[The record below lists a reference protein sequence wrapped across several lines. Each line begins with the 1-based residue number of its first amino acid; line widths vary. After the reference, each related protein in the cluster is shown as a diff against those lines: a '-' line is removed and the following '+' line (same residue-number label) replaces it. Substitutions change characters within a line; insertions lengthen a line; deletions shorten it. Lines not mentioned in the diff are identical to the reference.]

1 MKKIKRE
8 YYLNRLIGLKNTPDI
23 KIITGIRRSGKS
35 ELMKD
40 YINYIK
46 ESDEDSNIIYI
57 DFYDLEFDTLKDYK
71 ELHKYIKD
79 NINPNKT
86 NYLFID
92 EVQLC
97 EGFELAVNSIHNSGQ
112 CDIYITGS
120 NAFLLSSDLSTLF
133 TGRYIEIEVFPFS
146 FAEFCEYNERQK
158 NIDEYLDEYIV
169 KGGLSGSYEY
179 KKEIDRIKYIKDVYD
194 TIINRDLVIKYKLPD
209 TMVLDRLAEFM
220 MDNISNMTSPNNIS
234 GELTNNSIKT
244 NHVTV
249 GNYIKYLCNA
259 FVFYDIKRYDIKGRK
274 YLETSDKFYLCDLGF
289 RFAILGTRNMDY
301 GRCYE
306 NIVCLELLRRGY
318 DVYIGKLYQ
327 KEIDFIAIKGSEKI
341 YFQVSD
347 DISNDSTFKREVT
360 PLLQINDAYPKVLL
374 ARTRH
379 TEYQY
384 EGIRIINIADWLLN

>member
-1 MKKIKRE
+1 MV
-8 YYLNRLIGLKNTPDI
+8 
-23 KIITGIRRSGKS
+23 RRI
-35 ELMKD
+35 M
-40 YINYIK
+40 
-46 ESDEDSNIIYI
+46 
-57 DFYDLEFDTLKDYK
+57 DFL
-71 ELHKYIKD
+71 
-79 NINPNKT
+79 
-86 NYLFID
+86 
-92 EVQLC
+92 
-97 EGFELAVNSIHNSGQ
+97 
-112 CDIYITGS
+112 
-120 NAFLLSSDLSTLF
+120 
-133 TGRYIEIEVFPFS
+133 
-146 FAEFCEYNERQK
+146 
-158 NIDEYLDEYIV
+158 
-169 KGGLSGSYEY
+169 
-179 KKEIDRIKYIKDVYD
+179 
-194 TIINRDLVIKYKLPD
+194 
-209 TMVLDRLAEFM
+209 
-220 MDNISNMTSPNNIS
+220 MDNTGNLTSSASISKALQER
-234 GELTNNSIKT
+234 GGDA

-379 TEYQY
+379 PEYQY